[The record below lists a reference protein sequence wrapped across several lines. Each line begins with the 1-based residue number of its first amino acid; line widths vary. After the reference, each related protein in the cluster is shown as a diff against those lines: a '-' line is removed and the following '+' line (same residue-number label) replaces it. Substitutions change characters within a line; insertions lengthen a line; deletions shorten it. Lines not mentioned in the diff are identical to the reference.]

1 MKKGS
6 IVAIGG
12 GGFDDGE
19 MMPVFE
25 RIVALSGKPN
35 PKVIYLPTARHDDLE
50 PVPMME
56 GIFKSF
62 GASDL
67 EAITL
72 SNTEFAP
79 GELREKLLSA
89 DMIFA
94 SGGNLKFLMDTWN
107 ATGATEIMREAY
119 ELGKVLCGV
128 SSGAMCWFDEGWD
141 DCGENGAFMFIDCVG
156 ILPYCNCPHF
166 EDPYWFRFTETVKNR
181 SYSGIA
187 CENGAA
193 MIYSNGVYESVHG
206 VKGGKVWFLDK
217 NNGYKLTDFT
227 ELDRSMLK

>member
-1 MKKGS
+1 MKKGN

-25 RIVALSGKPN
+25 RIMALSGKAAPRA
-35 PKVIYLPTARHDDLE
+35 IYLPTANFDSLDA
-50 PVPMME
+50 VPMME
-56 GIFKSF
+56 GIFMGLGCSSF
-62 GASDL
+62 
-67 EAITL
+67 EALTL
-72 SNTEFAP
+72 SKTEFAE
-79 GELREKLLSA
+79 GELRQKLLDA
-89 DMIFA
+89 DIIFA

-107 ATGATEIMREAY
+107 AVGATEIMREAF

-156 ILPYCNCPHF
+156 LLHYCNCPHF
-166 EDPYWFRFTETVKNR
+166 EDPYWHRFTDTVKDR
-181 SYSGIA
+181 PYSGIA

-193 MIYSNGVYESVHG
+193 LVYCDGVYEAVHG
-206 VKGGKVWFLDK
+206 VKGGKVWLLDK
-217 NNGYKLTDFT
+217 NDSCTLTDLS
-227 ELDRSMLK
+227 EVDLSIL